1 MDPARDDPSR
11 LPPARRSLAGADLWV
26 WTGGLLLLALA
37 WRLASVLLLL
47 FAAALV
53 ALALRCLCAPLERR
67 LGWPRRPALAAVVLG
82 LAVVLSGSFWLLGAG
97 AADELQALRETLPV
111 ALRALQDWLRQFAW
125 GRWLIEAVAAVSAKP
140 EDWQQ
145 MAGIATGTLQAT
157 LGIVGAFVLVLV
169 LGVYLAADAASY
181 RRGLLR
187 MVPPARRALAM
198 RVLDGA
204 ADKLARWLVGQSLT
218 MLAVGLLTAAGLSLI
233 GMPLVFS
240 LSVIAALLEIV
251 PYFGPLATGVL
262 VVALALTRGE
272 EMALWAGLVC
282 LAVQQTE
289 AYVFQ
294 PMAQRWAVRLPPVLA
309 LLSVLV
315 FGALFGVPGVLLA
328 MPLMVLAMALVE
340 QLVLA
345 PGRQ

>member
-1 MDPARDDPSR
+1 MDPARDDPRR
-11 LPPARRSLAGADLWV
+11 LPPARRPLAGADLWA

-53 ALALRCLCAPLERR
+53 ALALRCLCTPLEHR
-67 LGWPRRPALAAVVLG
+67 LGWPRRAALAAVVLG